1 MLLFSS
7 RRPHTM
13 CALVAGVQT
22 CALPI
27 YGRAFKP
34 LLGLYHRARR
44 EPILAT
50 SAFPERDQIGRRFY
64 RTHDGIEL
72 DCSGTMP
79 VNEHREVAIGKR
91 RLVMGNGVERD
102 RRVGEY
108 LFAIPP
114 RNIQMLLGAID
125 FEPLLN
131 HPRCG
136 GTDLV
141 LGFEVD
147 ALRLETAMIDACVDV
162 ERCQAFVDMID
173 RESTRLDS
181 RP

>member
-79 VNEHREVAIGKR
+79 VNEHRSEEHTSELQSLMRISYAVYCLK
-91 RLVMGNGVERD
+91 
-102 RRVGEY
+102 
-108 LFAIPP
+108 
-114 RNIQMLLGAID
+114 
-125 FEPLLN
+125 
-131 HPRCG
+131 
-136 GTDLV
+136 
-141 LGFEVD
+141 
-147 ALRLETAMIDACVDV
+147 
-162 ERCQAFVDMID
+162 
-173 RESTRLDS
+173 
-181 RP
+181 